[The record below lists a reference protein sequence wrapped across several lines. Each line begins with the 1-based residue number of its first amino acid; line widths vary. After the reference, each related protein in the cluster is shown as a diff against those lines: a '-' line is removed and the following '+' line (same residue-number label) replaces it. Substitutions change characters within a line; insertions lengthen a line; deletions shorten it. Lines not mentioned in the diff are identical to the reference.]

1 MYDVIILGAGTAGM
15 TAALYTNRA
24 GLSTL
29 IVEQELYGGQ
39 IINTPEIENYPALP
53 GVSGF
58 DFVQNLYQQAVE
70 AFQTEFVFGTLTS
83 FDFQGDVKKITI
95 GDQTYES
102 KTVIIA
108 SGAKHKKI
116 GCAGEEAFQGKGVSY
131 CATCD
136 GAFFKGKEVAVVG
149 GGNTALQDAKYL
161 SRYCSRVYLIH
172 RRDQFRAAQI
182 EVEDALSRD
191 NIMPVYDSVV
201 EEIQGE
207 QTVSSLKI
215 KNVKNGTESILPV
228 NGVFVAV
235 GLNPQTEL
243 FRDSIAVD
251 ENGYFDAEEDCKTN
265 LPGVF
270 VAGDARRKPL
280 RQLITAAADGAV
292 SAEMARE
299 YLDSRN
305 EKEK

>member
-116 GCAGEEAFQGKGVSY
+116 GCAGEETFQGKGVSY

>member
-24 GLSTL
+24 GLNTL

-39 IINTPEIENYPALP
+39 IVNTPEIENYPALP

-70 AFQTEFVFGTLTS
+70 AFQTEFVFGSLNS
-83 FDFQGDVKKITI
+83 FDFNGSVKKVTV
-95 GDQTYES
+95 GDKTYES

-116 GCAGEEAFQGKGVSY
+116 GCSGEDQFQGKGVSY

-136 GAFFKGKEVAVVG
+136 GAFFKDKEVAVVG

-161 SRYCSRVYLIH
+161 SRYCRRVYLIH
-172 RRDQFRAAQI
+172 RRDQFRAVQI
-182 EVEDALSRD
+182 EVDDALSRE
-191 NIMPVYDSVV
+191 NIVPVYDTVV
-201 EEIQGE
+201 EEIIGK
-207 QTVSSLKI
+207 QTVTSLKI
-215 KNVKNGTESILPV
+215 KNVKNNTESELAV
-228 NGVFVAV
+228 SGVFVAV
-235 GLNPQTEL
+235 GLDPQTEL
-243 FRDSIAVD
+243 FRGSIEVDSR
-251 ENGYFDAEEDCKTN
+251 GYFAAGEDCKTN

-270 VAGDARRKPL
+270 VAGDVRTKPL
-280 RQLITAAADGAV
+280 RQLVTAAADGAV

-299 YLDSRN
+299 YIDSASR
-305 EKEK
+305 

>member
-1 MYDVIILGAGTAGM
+1 
-15 TAALYTNRA
+15 
-24 GLSTL
+24 
-29 IVEQELYGGQ
+29 
-39 IINTPEIENYPALP
+39 
-53 GVSGF
+53 
-58 DFVQNLYQQAVE
+58 
-70 AFQTEFVFGTLTS
+70 
-83 FDFQGDVKKITI
+83 
-95 GDQTYES
+95 
-102 KTVIIA
+102 
-108 SGAKHKKI
+108 
-116 GCAGEEAFQGKGVSY
+116 
-131 CATCD
+131 
-136 GAFFKGKEVAVVG
+136 
-149 GGNTALQDAKYL
+149 
-161 SRYCSRVYLIH
+161 
-172 RRDQFRAAQI
+172 
-182 EVEDALSRD
+182 
-191 NIMPVYDSVV
+191 MPVYDSVV

>member
-83 FDFQGDVKKITI
+83 LDFQGDVKKITI